1 MVGFGRQMAAA
12 AINWTLLWR
21 SRTRF
26 LGGDP
31 MAAAIYFGKGKCA

>member
-1 MVGFGRQMAAA
+1 MVGFGRQMVAA

-21 SRTRF
+21 STPRF

-31 MAAAIYFGKGKCA
+31 MPAAIYFENGKCA